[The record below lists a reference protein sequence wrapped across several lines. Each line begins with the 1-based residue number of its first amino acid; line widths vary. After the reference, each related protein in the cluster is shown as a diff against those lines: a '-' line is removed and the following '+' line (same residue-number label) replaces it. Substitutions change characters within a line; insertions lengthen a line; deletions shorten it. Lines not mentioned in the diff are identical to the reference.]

1 MSARPRSQRHATEQH
16 SRQRERRPRRG
27 IVQQFGK
34 GIGVAPGTAALG
46 TCGVGRIGRRAL
58 LAAAL
63 ALTPELAYAQ
73 SAAPVEGILDWFVG
87 VLQGNVA
94 RSLAIIAVCF
104 LGFLFLTGR
113 MAWQGAISIVIGIA
127 IIFGAAELVDAMKS
141 SAGL

>member
-1 MSARPRSQRHATEQH
+1 MTTSSTPSRS
-16 SRQRERRPRRG
+16 RRK
-27 IVQQFGK
+27 IV
-34 GIGVAPGTAALG
+34 LWM
-46 TCGVGRIGRRAL
+46 
-58 LAAAL
+58 AL
-63 ALTPELAYAQ
+63 ASVAAVLVPELAYAQ
-73 SAAPVEGILDWFVG
+73 SAAPVEGILEWFVG

-141 SAGL
+141 SAGV

>member
-1 MSARPRSQRHATEQH
+1 MTDH
-16 SRQRERRPRRG
+16 SNVLRLNRKTT
-27 IVQQFGK
+27 V
-34 GIGVAPGTAALG
+34 LLS
-46 TCGVGRIGRRAL
+46 L
-58 LAAAL
+58 LATAIVL
-63 ALTPELAYAQ
+63 APEFAYAQ
-73 SAAPVEGILDWFVG
+73 SAAPVEGILEWFVG

>member
-1 MSARPRSQRHATEQH
+1 MTMPSIL
-16 SRQRERRPRRG
+16 SRTHRRAG
-27 IVQQFGK
+27 LWLSLTV
-34 GIGVAPGTAALG
+34 IGAAL
-46 TCGVGRIGRRAL
+46 V
-58 LAAAL
+58 
-63 ALTPELAYAQ
+63 PDLAYAQ

-113 MAWQGAISIVIGIA
+113 MAWQGAISIIIGIA

-141 SAGL
+141 SAGM

>member
-1 MSARPRSQRHATEQH
+1 MTTVTTRSNRKAA
-16 SRQRERRPRRG
+16 
-27 IVQQFGK
+27 
-34 GIGVAPGTAALG
+34 VALS
-46 TCGVGRIGRRAL
+46 L
-58 LAAAL
+58 LAASL
-63 ALTPELAYAQ
+63 ALMPDLAYAQ
-73 SAAPVEGILDWFVG
+73 SAAPVEGILEWFVG

>member
-1 MSARPRSQRHATEQH
+1 MTTVSTRSNRKAA
-16 SRQRERRPRRG
+16 
-27 IVQQFGK
+27 
-34 GIGVAPGTAALG
+34 VALS
-46 TCGVGRIGRRAL
+46 L
-58 LAAAL
+58 LATTL
-63 ALTPELAYAQ
+63 ALMPDLAYAQ
-73 SAAPVEGILDWFVG
+73 SAAPVEGILEWFVG